1 MTKETYCDIRT
12 WQKVVSVLACITV
25 FCTTYAL
32 ILPAITLES
41 SPDVI
46 CGMEEHTHTSD
57 CYERTPVLV
66 CENTDPEH
74 VHTDECYRVDSVIIC
89 GKQEHKHTEACFP
102 KEEEADPAEAPTTEP
117 TEGTDGDG
125 QSETKQPETSAA
137 VTSETGET
145 KGTEETKAAEETKA
159 SEEETKASEET
170 TPSETAET
178 TAGETE
184 EETEKFVASL
194 PRKAMLR
201 AAPLKN
207 PKKTRSMDVD
217 GVETEKDIDGPD
229 ANGVYTITM
238 EAYAT
243 GEQSITIVE
252 KTAPTD
258 IILVLDQS
266 GSMTKKMKV
275 MGYSKFFES
284 GTVTKSYDF
293 YKYIKTNHRDVYIKK
308 TNKQEYVRLAI
319 SRTGRGVSS
328 DPYYFTYTNADTGE
342 VLIQSSRGNNEPG
355 FPSLGYEKWGY
366 WYTLV
371 DGTEDRLDVLK
382 QAAKGFVSEVAKNAK
397 GEDVESETDDV
408 DHRIAIVGF
417 ADGGTSDYYITGAY
431 HNTEILKN
439 HTEYGYGSAAQS
451 VYANAF
457 EYVNTATGVENVENS
472 IDDGNGNGLT
482 ASGATNVDLGLEIAS
497 GIFEA
502 NPVTDRNRVVVM
514 FTDGVPGKGESW
526 NSISDTVANRAL
538 EYAQTLK
545 NTYKA
550 TVYTV
555 GIFDGADPTSSG
567 SATGTDTVNRAN
579 NFMQRVSSNNG
590 TPKDPGYYLVPSAAS
605 DLTAIFQSI
614 ATSVSTGGPTNYSL
628 SSLTTVKDIVSDFF
642 DLPEGADTSSVK
654 VYAVQCTGEDASGK
668 RTFKD
673 SEAGFNIENYRY
685 NDATVTVNGKKI
697 SVSGFDFSNN
707 WCGNVTNGS
716 TVTPHGSKLV
726 IKIPVVPEDDFI
738 GGYDVPSNA
747 AGSGLYIGDTLI
759 EDFPVPTVDIEKDID
774 EMLPD
779 TLFGANNKTIYAKGA
794 TLTAD
799 DLFNGLD
806 KVRTLKAFVENSHAE
821 TETDTEY
828 TFTIPDNDE
837 IKNDAS
843 GQYTVKVEVRQ
854 KSTGEVKKTK
864 SVTAHVYVLV
874 PQVEWRDNRVL
885 CSEAYTKQDCLD
897 HNFVSVDWVADNGWK
912 YTTNGGNAPAATGSA
927 GTLRY
932 DFVNNAGTPYDD
944 EHPIVVNTDTPVN
957 VWVFARYGEDEA
969 VNITD
974 STIFTYEACNDPLH
988 TQTSIHSHKG
998 SEGSP
1003 EFYLHA
1009 DSGAVLPSTGGSGA
1023 KNWLIVG
1030 LTFMALP
1037 IMIGLSIQRRRDM
1050 ILVV

>member
-1 MTKETYCDIRT
+1 MFDEIQKILEKLNANHREYRT

-74 VHTDECYRVDSVIIC
+74 VHTDECYQVDSVIIC
-89 GKQEHKHTEACFP
+89 GKQEHKHAEACFP

-145 KGTEETKAAEETKA
+145 KGTEETKAAEE
-159 SEEETKASEET
+159 ETKASEET
-170 TPSETAET
+170 TPSDTAET

-201 AAPLKN
+201 AAALKN
-207 PKKTRSMDVD
+207 VKKTRSMDVD
-217 GVETEKDIDGPD
+217 GVETEKNISEPD
-229 ANGVYTITM
+229 ADGVYTITM
-238 EAYAT
+238 EAYVT

-266 GSMTKKMKV
+266 GSMSNKIKVPGYGTQVYGEAPFTVKSNDQFYQKRSSYGGIYLKQSDDTYVKINVSRTKSGQKYTYTYKRSDNDTV
-275 MGYSKFFES
+275 ILTSPGANTVPNFVNEGYASNSAYFYTLIDGSVSRQETLKEAVSKFVEK
-284 GTVTKSYDF
+284 VA
-293 YKYIKTNHRDVYIKK
+293 
-308 TNKQEYVRLAI
+308 E
-319 SRTGRGVSS
+319 
-328 DPYYFTYTNADTGE
+328 NA
-342 VLIQSSRGNNEPG
+342 
-355 FPSLGYEKWGY
+355 
-366 WYTLV
+366 
-371 DGTEDRLDVLK
+371 TEDD
-382 QAAKGFVSEVAKNAK
+382 AA
-397 GEDVESETDDV
+397 
-408 DHRIAIVGF
+408 HRIAMVGF

-614 ATSVSTGGPTNYSL
+614 ATSVSTGGPTNHSL
-628 SSLTTVKDIVSDFF
+628 NSSTTVMDIVSNFF

-654 VYAVQCTGEDASGK
+654 VYAVPCTGEDAGGK

-697 SVSGFDFSNN
+697 SVSGFEFSNN

-747 AGSGLYIGDTLI
+747 AGSGLYIGDTPI
-759 EDFPVPTVDIEKDID
+759 EDFPVPTVDIIEKDID

-806 KVRTLKAFVENSHAE
+806 KVRTLKAFVESSHAQ
-821 TETDTEY
+821 TETNTEY
-828 TFTIPDNDE
+828 TFDIPDDDA

-843 GQYTVKVEVRQ
+843 GQYTVKVEVKR
-854 KSTGEVKKTK
+854 KSTGEIKTSK
-864 SVTAHVYVLV
+864 SATAHVYVLV

-912 YTTNGGNAPAATGSA
+912 YTTDGGNAPAATGSA
-927 GTLRY
+927 GTLSY
-932 DFVNNAGTPYDD
+932 TFVNNVGTPYDD

-957 VWVFARYGEDEA
+957 VWVFARYGEGEA

-1009 DSGAVLPSTGGSGA
+1009 DSGAVLPSTGGSGT

>member
-1 MTKETYCDIRT
+1 MFDEIQKILEKLNANHREYRT

-57 CYERTPVLV
+57 CYERTPVLI
-66 CENTDPEH
+66 CQNEDPEH
-74 VHTDECYRVDSVIIC
+74 VHTDECYQVDSVIIC
-89 GKQEHKHTEACFP
+89 GKEEHKHSEACFP
-102 KEEEADPAEAPTTEP
+102 KEEEADTADAPTTQPIESV
-117 TEGTDGDG
+117 DGDG
-125 QSETKQPETSAA
+125 QSETSAA
-137 VTSETGET
+137 VTGETGET
-145 KGTEETKAAEETKA
+145 KETEETKAA
-159 SEEETKASEET
+159 EEETKASEET
-170 TPSETAET
+170 TPSDTAET

-201 AAPLKN
+201 AAALKN
-207 PKKTRSMDVD
+207 VKKTRSMDVD
-217 GVETEKDIDGPD
+217 GVETEKNISEPD
-229 ANGVYTITM
+229 ADGVYTITM
-238 EAYAT
+238 EAYVT

-266 GSMTKKMKV
+266 GSMSNKIKVPGYGTQVYGEAPFTVKSNDQFFQKGSSYGGIYLKQSDDTYVKIDVSRTKSGQKYTYTYKRSDNKEV
-275 MGYSKFFES
+275 ILTSSGANTEPDFVSKGYASNSAYFYTLIDGSVSRQETLKEAVSKFVEK
-284 GTVTKSYDF
+284 VA
-293 YKYIKTNHRDVYIKK
+293 
-308 TNKQEYVRLAI
+308 E
-319 SRTGRGVSS
+319 
-328 DPYYFTYTNADTGE
+328 NA
-342 VLIQSSRGNNEPG
+342 
-355 FPSLGYEKWGY
+355 
-366 WYTLV
+366 
-371 DGTEDRLDVLK
+371 TEDD
-382 QAAKGFVSEVAKNAK
+382 AA
-397 GEDVESETDDV
+397 
-408 DHRIAIVGF
+408 HRIAMVGF

-431 HNTEILKN
+431 HNTEILIN
-439 HTEYGYGSAAQS
+439 GTPYGYGSAAQS

-457 EYVNTATGVENVENS
+457 EYVNTATGVEKLENS
-472 IDDGNGNGLT
+472 IGTLD
-482 ASGATNVDLGLEIAS
+482 AAGATNVDLGLEIAS

-502 NPVTDRNRVVVM
+502 NPVTNRNRVVVM
-514 FTDGVPGKGESW
+514 FTDGVPGKGDDW

-567 SATGTDTVNRAN
+567 SATGTNTVKRAN

-614 ATSVSTGGPTNYSL
+614 ATSVSTGGSTNHSL
-628 SSLTTVKDIVSDFF
+628 DSSTTVMDIVSDFF

-654 VYAVQCTGEDASGK
+654 VYAVPCTGEDASGK

-697 SVSGFDFSNN
+697 SVSGFDFSAN
-707 WCGNVTNGS
+707 WCGNVTSGS

-843 GQYTVKVEVRQ
+843 GNYTVKVEVRQ

-912 YTTNGGNAPAATGSA
+912 YTTDGGNAPAATGSA
-927 GTLRY
+927 GTLSY
-932 DFVNNAGTPYDD
+932 TFVNNVGTPYSD
-944 EHPIVVNTDTPVN
+944 ENPIVVNTDTPVN
-957 VWVFARYGEDEA
+957 VWVFARYGEGEA

-998 SEGSP
+998 NEGSP

-1009 DSGAVLPSTGGSGA
+1009 DSGAVLPSTGGSGT